1 MAAST
6 KGCNKCFTRAE
17 LSTRLL
23 QAGCFLS
30 NLALI
35 SFITKVG
42 FRGGILCISPRPPG
56 HPTEFREKDMPRVAS
71 KLFLIALAVLVLL
84 GQMFAQGGA
93 SGAITGTVLD
103 PSGAVVANADV
114 RIVNQGTGFIART
127 TKTDANGSF
136 TATLLPVGTYTVNV
150 TSAGFQ
156 EAKFPD
162 IAVRVTETTRME
174 ARLRPLAVQEKIEVQ
189 AIVQAV
195 ETTAATTGQAIDSRT
210 IRNLPLATQN
220 FQQLLTLS
228 AGTNSDLNASASLGR
243 GDVRIQVNGQREDNN
258 NYLIEGISAT
268 DYNVAELTNT
278 PLPSPDVVQEFKVQ
292 TSLYDATQGR
302 NGGGNINA
310 ILKSGTKDF
319 HGSLFE
325 FFRNTSL
332 DANEYF
338 NKRSELAA
346 GLPNNRPAMKQKMYV
361 GSLGGPLGREAKL
374 GFFFLNYQGTR
385 QRSGLS
391 TGTIISTLIPAIPS
405 DRSAASLATAFFG
418 SPANANLID
427 PVALKL
433 LNLQSDQFGGA
444 GGGWLIP
451 SIPDGHLTVSHAGRY
466 TDDQF
471 TANWDRDFRSG
482 KDRLSSRF
490 FFSNFESV
498 LPFGAGGLTATLGGT
513 ISPSDLNF
521 PLDLPVHDRFFS
533 LAETHVVSPR
543 VLNEIRFGYVRIDN
557 KAINTPIV
565 TVDQLCINRPNH

>member
-35 SFITKVG
+35 SFITKAG

-93 SGAITGTVLD
+93 TGAITGTVLD

-243 GDVRIQVNGQREDNN
+243 GDVRIQVNGQPR
-258 NYLIEGISAT
+258 
-268 DYNVAELTNT
+268 
-278 PLPSPDVVQEFKVQ
+278 PVVKQ
-292 TSLYDATQGR
+292 
-302 NGGGNINA
+302 NIF
-310 ILKSGTKDF
+310 G
-319 HGSLFE
+319 
-325 FFRNTSL
+325 
-332 DANEYF
+332 
-338 NKRSELAA
+338 
-346 GLPNNRPAMKQKMYV
+346 
-361 GSLGGPLGREAKL
+361 GSLGGPIGKDAGL
-374 GFFFLNYQGTR
+374 GFFFVNYQGTR

-391 TGTIISTLIPAIPS
+391 PGALISTGSLPVLPS
-405 DRSAASLATAFFG
+405 ANRGDPSYAQTLVDTFFPGDPTITAAS
-418 SPANANLID
+418 ID

-433 LNLQSDQFGGA
+433 LNFRSDQFND
-444 GGGWLIP
+444 P
-451 SIPDGHLTVSHAGRY
+451 SGFLFPSADPVTNQFAISKPGRY

-471 TANWDRDFRSG
+471 TLNYDKDFRGGLDRISG
-482 KDRLSSRF
+482 RF
-490 FFSNFESV
+490 FFTNFESV

-513 ISPSDLNF
+513 LSPGDLNF
-521 PLDLPVHDRFFS
+521 PLDLPVHDRFLS
-533 LAETHVVSPR
+533 VAETHLFSPFL
-543 VLNEIRFGYVRIDN
+543 VNELRFGYVRIDN
-557 KAINTPIV
+557 KAINNPII
-565 TVDQLCINRPNH
+565 TVNDLGINRPNDNLYKTIYKFTFSAFNFGQIGRAHV

>member
-1 MAAST
+1 
-6 KGCNKCFTRAE
+6 
-17 LSTRLL
+17 
-23 QAGCFLS
+23 
-30 NLALI
+30 
-35 SFITKVG
+35 
-42 FRGGILCISPRPPG
+42 
-56 HPTEFREKDMPRVAS
+56 MPRAAS
-71 KLFLIALAVLVLL
+71 KLFLIALAVLALF

-93 SGAITGTVLD
+93 TGAITGTVLD
-103 PSGAVVANADV
+103 PSGAVVAGAEV

-310 ILKSGTKDF
+310 ILKSGTKSF

-325 FFRNTSL
+325 FFRNDVL
-332 DANEYF
+332 NANEF
-338 NKRSELAA
+338 FLKQNQVQNGRS
-346 GLPNNRPAMKQKMYV
+346 NQRPDIKQNIFG
-361 GSLGGPLGREAKL
+361 GSLGGPIGHEGKA
-374 GFFFLNYQGTR
+374 GFFFVNYQGTR

-391 TGTIISTLIPAIPS
+391 TGTIISTTLPILPTVGRGTPAYAQTLFNTCFRR
-405 DRSAASLATAFFG
+405 DLNVTAA
-418 SPANANLID
+418 NID

-433 LNLQSDQFGGA
+433 LNFQSNEFND
-444 GGGWLIP
+444 P
-451 SIPDGHLTVSHAGRY
+451 SGCSFPGLSCAASAPGPA
-466 TDDQF
+466 
-471 TANWDRDFRSG
+471 TAV
-482 KDRLSSRF
+482 LS
-490 FFSNFESV
+490 
-498 LPFGAGGLTATLGGT
+498 
-513 ISPSDLNF
+513 I
-521 PLDLPVHDRFFS
+521 
-533 LAETHVVSPR
+533 
-543 VLNEIRFGYVRIDN
+543 
-557 KAINTPIV
+557 
-565 TVDQLCINRPNH
+565 